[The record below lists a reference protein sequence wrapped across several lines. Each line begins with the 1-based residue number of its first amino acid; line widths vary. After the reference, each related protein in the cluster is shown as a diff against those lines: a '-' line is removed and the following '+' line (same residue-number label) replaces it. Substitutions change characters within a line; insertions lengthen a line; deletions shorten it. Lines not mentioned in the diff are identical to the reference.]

1 MEKKKKRGRPLGSG
15 KKPHF
20 ILGCRVSKGEYDFIR
35 EGFSVLKRK
44 YKKKNKILLA
54 LFENLE

>member
-1 MEKKKKRGRPLGSG
+1 MNERRKRGRPAGSG

-20 ILGCRVSKGEYDFIR
+20 ILGCRVSKGEYDFIK
-35 EGFSVLKRK
+35 ESLNVLKKK